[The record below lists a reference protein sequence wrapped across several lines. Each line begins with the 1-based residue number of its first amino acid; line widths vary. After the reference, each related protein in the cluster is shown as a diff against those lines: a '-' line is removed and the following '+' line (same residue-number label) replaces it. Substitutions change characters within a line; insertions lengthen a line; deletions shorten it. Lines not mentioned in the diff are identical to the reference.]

1 MVKLKVKIKEIL
13 LKEIERDVPEGKSLN
28 SVEEEIED
36 DYYKGKIVLS
46 SDDFVEVKFLS
57 NYTIDDATKSI
68 SSMYN
73 SIIDMYKR
81 KLDINLVKSLMNDLS
96 QLIKRLKIYNDEI
109 EGIHASLWYYLD
121 NIDFYYSHD
130 EIDLK
135 KDDIQSKDR

>member
-46 SDDFVEVKFLS
+46 SDDFVEVKFMS

-121 NIDFYYSHD
+121 NIDFYYSHN

-135 KDDIQSKDR
+135 KDDIQSKD

>member
-36 DYYKGKIVLS
+36 DYHKGKIVLS
-46 SDDFVEVKFLS
+46 SDDFVEVKFMS

-121 NIDFYYSHD
+121 NIDFYYSHN

-135 KDDIQSKDR
+135 KDDIQSKD

>member
-46 SDDFVEVKFLS
+46 SDDFVEVKFMS

-73 SIIDMYKR
+73 SIIDMYRR

>member
-13 LKEIERDVPEGKSLN
+13 LKEIECDVPEGKSLN
-28 SVEEEIED
+28 SVEAEIED
-36 DYYKGKIVLS
+36 DYYEDKIVLS
-46 SDDFVEVKFLS
+46 SDDLVEVKFMS
-57 NYTIDDATKSI
+57 NYIIDDATKSI

-96 QLIKRLKIYNDEI
+96 QLIKRLKVYNDEI
-109 EGIHASLWYYLD
+109 EGIHTSLWYYLD
-121 NIDFYYSHD
+121 NIDFYYSHN

-135 KDDIQSKDR
+135 KDDIQSKD